1 MNDLQVRN
9 VPFMG
14 TELMAAQDESG
25 QVWAGVRWM
34 CDGIGMTEG
43 QRKRQIANIQADRVL
58 SKGGS
63 NLILNKTGNGTREVF
78 CLKLEYVPLWLA
90 KVNITPTME
99 QETPDL
105 ADRLEQFQLRA
116 KDVLA
121 EAFTQPKA
129 TTPMSPAQLIAAQ
142 AQLLVDM
149 ERRMDEMQG
158 QTRALEAKVDTAI
171 KAFARP
177 AEDHWRGDMDRAV
190 KELCADI
197 GWSLPKLQGK
207 LYAELEE
214 KANCNINARLSALRR
229 RKKKNGMRYR
239 DAQALTKLD
248 AIAAD
253 KQLRA
258 IYESIVRTEQ
268 ARAVPARE
276 GEAG

>member
-1 MNDLQVRN
+1 MREKTCCFTGHRKI
-9 VPFMG
+9 PPEER
-14 TELMAAQDESG
+14 T
-25 QVWAGVRWM
+25 
-34 CDGIGMTEG
+34 GI
-43 QRKRQIANIQADRVL
+43 
-58 SKGGS
+58 
-63 NLILNKTGNGTREVF
+63 TG
-78 CLKLEYVPLWLA
+78 
-90 KVNITPTME
+90 
-99 QETPDL
+99 
-105 ADRLEQFQLRA
+105 RLERVIISLYQQG
-116 KDVLA
+116 
-121 EAFTQPKA
+121 
-129 TTPMSPAQLIAAQ
+129 IAAQ

-171 KAFARP
+171 KALARP

-268 ARAVPARE
+268 ARAVSTRE
-276 GEAG
+276 GEAV

>member
-1 MNDLQVRN
+1 MNDLQIFTYNETPLRTVEKDGELWWVLKDVCATFGVSNHHDVSVRLDDDEKGEVDIADPMGRMQKMRTVN
-9 VPFMG
+9 EAGLYSALFSMQPQKARGVPD
-14 TELMAAQDESG
+14 ELIE
-25 QVWAGVRWM
+25 
-34 CDGIGMTEG
+34 
-43 QRKRQIANIQADRVL
+43 QRKQQ
-58 SKGGS
+58 
-63 NLILNKTGNGTREVF
+63 
-78 CLKLEYVPLWLA
+78 LKDFKRWV
-90 KVNITPTME
+90 TH
-99 QETPDL
+99 
-105 ADRLEQFQLRA
+105 
-116 KDVLA
+116 DVLPSIRN
-121 EAFTQPKA
+121 TGSYSMQ
-129 TTPMSPAQLIAAQ
+129 PMSPAQLIAAQ

-229 RKKKNGMRYR
+229 RKKKNGKRYR

-276 GEAG
+276 VEAG